1 MTLLQ
6 AALNL
11 SSTLIIYL
19 SYHNNTILENQY
31 RHLLSASNCTNL
43 QCLRSLDPASLKIA
57 TQQTYIDAY
66 NSEAGLY
73 AFGDFYYG
81 PSVDG
86 DLIRDLPSNEWKQGH
101 FTKVP
106 LLVDHNG
113 YVSPKTTMPSKQQRN
128 ICLHPIS
135 GRLQLRQP
143 KHNHC
148 RRHPSRSPNPL
159 PSRKEVL
166 LRQAIPSL
174 PPGVVQ
180 QHFLAAPI
188 SLRRLHHQLPNLLH
202 GQRNGRRRPTS
213 I

>member
-1 MTLLQ
+1 M
-6 AALNL
+6 
-11 SSTLIIYL
+11 IYL

-43 QCLRSLDPASLKIA
+43 QCLRSLDPSSLKIA

-66 NSEAGLY
+66 NSDPGLY

-113 YVSPKTTMPSKQQRN
+113 YVSPKDHSAQQ
-128 ICLHPIS
+128 IAKEHLLTSTP

-143 KHNHC
+143 KHKDC

-166 LRQAIPSL
+166 LRQAIPAL
-174 PPGVVQ
+174 PLRVVQ

-188 SLRRLHHQLPNLLH
+188 SFRRLHHQLPNLLH
-202 GQRNGRRRPTS
+202 GQRNGRRRPAS